1 MEEAD
6 CLLVDGTTWTND
18 EMARLGI
25 ANKMALDM
33 GHMPQ
38 SGPGGMIETLRPLKA
53 KRKILI
59 HINNTNPILREDSDE
74 RRQLESENI
83 EISFDGMDIRI

>member
-1 MEEAD
+1 
-6 CLLVDGTTWTND
+6 
-18 EMARLGI
+18 MATLGI

-38 SGPGGMIETLRPLKA
+38 SGPGGMMETLRPLKA
-53 KRKILI
+53 NRKILI

-74 RRQLESENI
+74 RRKLEAEKI
-83 EISFDGMDIRI
+83 EVAFDGMDITL